1 MGESLKK
8 YYIRRPLRY
17 LQNIFY
23 SLFFVNG
30 FGYAWLEFIH
40 DYHHIG
46 WLYGLFTAPA
56 AGSCLA
62 LMLGYNLSFWIVR
75 QAFHLHIPLSE
86 IPTIK
91 IDLLSTTWLS
101 MGELLFIMTQFAAL
115 VGTLCFPSPI
125 FFYKM
130 YVMLATTNFISLLLN
145 LRGLFKATNISYR
158 VYTVDLVRIISLASL
173 LIFIMAIYH
182 IQICSANNI

>member
-86 IPTIK
+86 IPTTFIYYDS
-91 IDLLSTTWLS
+91 ICSPCGYSLLS
-101 MGELLFIMTQFAAL
+101 Q
-115 VGTLCFPSPI
+115 PDI
-125 FFYKM
+125 FLQNVCNVSHY
-130 YVMLATTNFISLLLN
+130 
-145 LRGLFKATNISYR
+145 
-158 VYTVDLVRIISLASL
+158 
-173 LIFIMAIYH
+173 
-182 IQICSANNI
+182 